1 MIYRTKA
8 DGKKQQKLKKRTPTK
23 TEHGKKKP
31 AHAGRR
37 AFKGG
42 GSSTENLRGTKTA
55 MAGGAAGGEG
65 GGRLPGEHPGTRTAN
80 NPTLAHRHSQSSASG
95 DDGDGDPPRRPPS
108 STPQRTPLD
117 GQVVMKREET
127 AEEEEPPEDIVTTL
141 TALLSDGVVFPEQ
154 DQVQQFIQALVT
166 SYLHRQHR
174 GAANWA
180 SCNCSSCMVVHGAV
194 KHVTACSKPA
204 GQCEI
209 CAAVFYCA
217 VSHSRSCNTHRHCP
231 IGFCRDVKIKLHE
244 VNPGPVGGIVE
255 KLWGFLKITVKRA
268 APRSHHQ
275 PDLQY
280 GGSGPASLP
289 VFPGYQLQREYMS
302 LPYGPGTQPPPSLPP
317 SAMLG
322 ARPKTLDIKPA
333 GPPLVGRQGNTFGQ
347 AGQSAMLGARPKMTQ
362 QQPPPS
368 EQADPKKKERKLPA
382 CLRPRGGK
390 KEPENSPAAPV
401 APPRRRRKK
410 SSIDPQEQPPPT
422 PPTPP
427 QEDAAQNPPEELH
440 FNVGALEGFCHD
452 DFRLENPIGRRDVKL
467 RHIESVGETDTD
479 DVTQNNRAAVHAYFQ
494 DGYGEMTFNDNEL
507 PCLQKATGAPLP
519 DRLSQLVSTMP
530 SLPAE
535 AISSLLRVVQ
545 QPVLPPLGAVSVIP
559 PRHVSMFAGHWEQL
573 AEELLTTNRRVTNQ
587 EHEGFVLDL
596 HAEKLPPCDAQ
607 FRLDQHWWSIM
618 ELGSGRFGTVYLS
631 CLASEEQE
639 FHFAAKKLDVT
650 QVRRDELEICCCL
663 DNPYIAAHF
672 GAVREGRETYI
683 FMEFLEGY
691 TLEKIID
698 QYRTLHQYMA
708 LFYLCQVFEGL
719 VYLEEQRIVHSD
731 VKAAN
736 MMVSSDGAHL
746 KLIDF
751 GMAHTIPDGADWV
764 EPQRNAFP
772 EGTQTHMPTEVAECK
787 PHNCKV
793 DVWSGCCVGLHMLN
807 GCHPW
812 IRRYSHA
819 ATLLLIIVSKAEEI
833 KTEIPSSIHESFQ
846 SLLRCGLDPNPTT
859 RPSAAAM
866 LTMADDALTEVYSAV
881 GSGPPSPTETS
892 PQDLTPPYSPQLAP
906 QASGG
911 GYGPTTSE
919 LRRIMDDLDQD
930 QQGPSQPEDL
940 QERWDSATDVIVTP
954 EEQGGQGYM
963 LLNRGGGNSHGE
975 GAHRREQPYG
985 IDDEGSVTHPDV
997 TQEPQNTQDVTV
1009 EAFPPVSSMEDC
1021 TSGEAPSTS
1030 SADTPLTEQRRLTP
1044 EGRLDV
1050 TAQQQCP
1057 DTGHSLTSHKIEDPS
1072 NQLLMLDKSTTISPQ
1087 PLMIQDFPED
1097 TIVEKACNKEL
1108 QSTTLDVLPTNIP
1121 GQESQLENQLQLQY
1135 APAEIVICPLQQQEG
1150 KEHTTT
1156 VPASKPLTPTKNP
1169 GQERERAPTE
1179 VVTSPSP
1186 PQESRVSCT
1195 SEEMVTTLP
1204 VPQASSPV
1212 HTETKLCST
1221 SVLQVRQN
1229 ITPPSLPGLGA
1240 GGSLFP
1246 SGEESM
1252 EDIYLAETDKH
1263 KMPQVMQRVQGLTGD
1278 GIAVTTTIEA
1288 VALQP
1293 GLQSLPAMMHNVM
1306 FTNTPNPPP
1315 TQQPASLQ
1323 AFGNRSR
1330 FRLAC
1335 AFSHPLHTPDEKEE
1349 VTAALNTTHPTA
1361 EMNSPHPQTPP
1372 ESPLVA
1378 ASSPS
1383 TEDSLTT
1390 QGSPRKGSLFDLG
1403 SPADAPL
1410 PTLERKSSGG
1420 IASRTLAREAS
1431 RTSSQSVEEV
1441 EEQLL
1446 NEFLMARMMEVDDLD
1461 EQEELMERASQLS
1474 ASSYLGGKD
1483 QPEDRVLE
1491 YGTSS
1496 GVESGTPSPS
1506 DSQNIISR
1514 TISNSSAESSGSS
1527 GVLVTFLNRGNT
1539 LCQCRVKPAK
1549 TIGELC
1555 EGVASTVRSH
1565 GFDRFTILHTDGTF
1579 INADATVG
1587 EQGSRVVGQEL
1598 SVEVVAVAGDNW
1610 KWCINEQCIL
1620 EYQGE
1625 GERMFPCFD

>member
-1 MIYRTKA
+1 
-8 DGKKQQKLKKRTPTK
+8 
-23 TEHGKKKP
+23 
-31 AHAGRR
+31 
-37 AFKGG
+37 
-42 GSSTENLRGTKTA
+42 
-55 MAGGAAGGEG
+55 
-65 GGRLPGEHPGTRTAN
+65 
-80 NPTLAHRHSQSSASG
+80 
-95 DDGDGDPPRRPPS
+95 
-108 STPQRTPLD
+108 
-117 GQVVMKREET
+117 
-127 AEEEEPPEDIVTTL
+127 
-141 TALLSDGVVFPEQ
+141 
-154 DQVQQFIQALVT
+154 
-166 SYLHRQHR
+166 
-174 GAANWA
+174 
-180 SCNCSSCMVVHGAV
+180 
-194 KHVTACSKPA
+194 
-204 GQCEI
+204 
-209 CAAVFYCA
+209 
-217 VSHSRSCNTHRHCP
+217 
-231 IGFCRDVKIKLHE
+231 
-244 VNPGPVGGIVE
+244 
-255 KLWGFLKITVKRA
+255 
-268 APRSHHQ
+268 
-275 PDLQY
+275 
-280 GGSGPASLP
+280 
-289 VFPGYQLQREYMS
+289 
-302 LPYGPGTQPPPSLPP
+302 
-317 SAMLG
+317 
-322 ARPKTLDIKPA
+322 
-333 GPPLVGRQGNTFGQ
+333 
-347 AGQSAMLGARPKMTQ
+347 
-362 QQPPPS
+362 
-368 EQADPKKKERKLPA
+368 
-382 CLRPRGGK
+382 
-390 KEPENSPAAPV
+390 
-401 APPRRRRKK
+401 
-410 SSIDPQEQPPPT
+410 
-422 PPTPP
+422 
-427 QEDAAQNPPEELH
+427 
-440 FNVGALEGFCHD
+440 
-452 DFRLENPIGRRDVKL
+452 
-467 RHIESVGETDTD
+467 
-479 DVTQNNRAAVHAYFQ
+479 
-494 DGYGEMTFNDNEL
+494 
-507 PCLQKATGAPLP
+507 
-519 DRLSQLVSTMP
+519 
-530 SLPAE
+530 
-535 AISSLLRVVQ
+535 
-545 QPVLPPLGAVSVIP
+545 
-559 PRHVSMFAGHWEQL
+559 
-573 AEELLTTNRRVTNQ
+573 
-587 EHEGFVLDL
+587 
-596 HAEKLPPCDAQ
+596 
-607 FRLDQHWWSIM
+607 
-618 ELGSGRFGTVYLS
+618 
-631 CLASEEQE
+631 
-639 FHFAAKKLDVT
+639 
-650 QVRRDELEICCCL
+650 
-663 DNPYIAAHF
+663 
-672 GAVREGRETYI
+672 
-683 FMEFLEGY
+683 
-691 TLEKIID
+691 
-698 QYRTLHQYMA
+698 
-708 LFYLCQVFEGL
+708 
-719 VYLEEQRIVHSD
+719 
-731 VKAAN
+731 

-833 KTEIPSSIHESFQ
+833 KTEIPSLIHESFQ

-1030 SADTPLTEQRRLTP
+1030 SADTHLTEQRRLTP

-1072 NQLLMLDKSTTISPQ
+1072 NQLLMLDKSATISPQ
-1087 PLMIQDFPED
+1087 PLMIQDLPAD
-1097 TIVEKACNKEL
+1097 TIVEKASNKEL
-1108 QSTTLDVLPTNIP
+1108 DNATLDVLPTNIP
-1121 GQESQLENQLQLQY
+1121 GQESQLESQLQPQCALS
-1135 APAEIVICPLQQQEG
+1135 EIVTCPLQAQES
-1150 KEHTTT
+1150 KEQHMTT
-1156 VPASKPLTPTKNP
+1156 VPASKLLTPTKNP
-1169 GQERERAPTE
+1169 GQERELQQQRALTE
-1179 VVTSPSP
+1179 MVTSPSP
-1186 PQESRVSCT
+1186 PESRVSYT
-1195 SEEMVTTLP
+1195 PEEMVTTLP
-1204 VPQASSPV
+1204 VPQAASLA
-1212 HTETKLCST
+1212 HAETKLGSA

-1240 GGSLFP
+1240 GGSLFH

-1263 KMPQVMQRVQGLTGD
+1263 KMPQVLQGVQGLTAD
-1278 GIAVTTTIEA
+1278 GMAVTATIEA

-1293 GLQSLPAMMHNVM
+1293 AAGLQSLPAMMHNVL
-1306 FTNTPNPPP
+1306 FANTPNPPP
-1315 TQQPASLQ
+1315 TQPASLQ

-1330 FRLAC
+1330 VRLAC

-1361 EMNSPHPQTPP
+1361 EMNNPCPQTPP

-1383 TEDSLTT
+1383 TEGSLTT
-1390 QGSPRKGSLFDLG
+1390 QGSPKKGSLFDLE

-1446 NEFLMARMMEVDDLD
+1446 NEFLMARLQEVDDLD

-1506 DSQNIISR
+1506 DPQNIISR
-1514 TISNSSAESSGSS
+1514 TISSSSAESSGSS
-1527 GVLVTFLNRGNT
+1527 GVLVRFLDRGNT

-1549 TIGELC
+1549 TIVELC
-1555 EGVASTVRSH
+1555 EGVANSIQSH
-1565 GFDRFTILHTDGTF
+1565 DGFDRFTIVHTDGTF
-1579 INADATVG
+1579 ISADATVG
-1587 EQGSRVVGQEL
+1587 EQGSWVVGQEL
-1598 SVEVVAVAGDNW
+1598 SVEVVAVAGESW